1 MIIVNGELWREQEF
15 LDFYK
20 KHSTS
25 RYDWNKKL
33 KLYREVDLPKNIRI
47 NGKDYWLQKYDAT
60 ELELMIDELIRELDS
75 YPAYHEQGE
84 RELER
89 LMRIY
94 AKASD

>member
-20 KHSTS
+20 SHSES
-25 RYDWNKKL
+25 RYDWRSKL
-33 KLYREVDLPKNIRI
+33 NLYREVGLPQNIRI
-47 NGKDYWLQKYDAT
+47 DGKDYWLEKYDAT
-60 ELELMIDELIRELDS
+60 ELELKIDELIRELDS